1 MAPKFRDWNKRYVD
15 GDTPW
20 DTGIPEPEMRRLLE
34 QFNIGSARV
43 LELGCGT
50 GTDAIQLAR
59 RGFDVSAVDLSQQAI
74 DRARRK
80 AAEAGVAVD
89 FRVADLVELPDLGG
103 PFPLVFDRGVYHVMR
118 RANLFGFLTTL
129 DRVTEP
135 GGHYMTFAGNANQQV
150 EGEEGPPRVHAAE
163 LCGELAPLF
172 ELVQLTECHFQG
184 VVTDGK
190 EREVLAWSALLRRK

>member
-1 MAPKFRDWNKRYVD
+1 MAPKFRDWNQRYVD

-20 DTGIPEPEMRRLLE
+20 DTGIPEPELARLLA
-34 QFNIGSARV
+34 QFEIGPTRA
-43 LELGCGT
+43 LEMGCGT

-59 RGFDVSAVDLSQQAI
+59 GGFDVVGVDLSRKAI
-74 DRARRK
+74 GRAIEK
-80 AAEAGVAVD
+80 AAEAGVTVD
-89 FRVADLVELPDLGG
+89 FRAADLLELPDLGE

-118 RANLFGFLTTL
+118 RVHLFGFLKTL
-129 DRVTEP
+129 ERVTSP

-172 ELVQLTECHFQG
+172 ELVQLTECHFVG
-184 VVTDGK
+184 TVTDGNP
-190 EREVLAWSALLRRK
+190 RDVLAWSALWRRK